1 MSFGYLGDTSTK
13 IKQRVKNDGVL
24 SIDDVRELEVNKQ
37 IGGSYQLVQTF
48 DFGGA
53 AFLDIDVSVLG
64 GYDVVFWIGEGITL
78 NSDDA
83 FSVRISK
90 TGDSAID
97 TGASNYEFG
106 MNSTTYAGTLS
117 ESGSTGA
124 NNFQLSTDFNSATND
139 HLDFILYGYNL
150 LNTAHPVFTFHSN
163 FVDASAQATSRTAHG
178 GAEYTQNAV
187 LDVVRFFPTFGSAT
201 QINGKVSMY
210 GFKAQ

>member
-1 MSFGYLGDTSTK
+1 MML
-13 IKQRVKNDGVL
+13 
-24 SIDDVRELEVNKQ
+24 
-37 IGGSYQLVQTF
+37 
-48 DFGGA
+48 
-53 AFLDIDVSVLG
+53 
-64 GYDVVFWIGEGITL
+64 
-78 NSDDA
+78 
-83 FSVRISK
+83 FSKKSK
-90 TGDSAID
+90 TGDSNID
-97 TGASNYEFG
+97 TGATNYEFG

-124 NNFQLSTDFNSATND
+124 NNFQLSTDLNSATND

>member
-83 FSVRISK
+83 FSVRVSK
-90 TGDSAID
+90 TGDSNID
-97 TGASNYEFG
+97 SGATNYEFG
-106 MNSTTYAGTLS
+106 MNSTTLQVLYQRVVQQVRITFSCQQILTL
-117 ESGSTGA
+117 
-124 NNFQLSTDFNSATND
+124 QLMT
-139 HLDFILYGYNL
+139 I
-150 LNTAHPVFTFHSN
+150 
-163 FVDASAQATSRTAHG
+163 
-178 GAEYTQNAV
+178 
-187 LDVVRFFPTFGSAT
+187 
-201 QINGKVSMY
+201 
-210 GFKAQ
+210 

>member
-97 TGASNYEFG
+97 TGATNYEFG

-178 GAEYTQNAV
+178 APEYTQNAV
-187 LDVVRFFPTFGSAT
+187 LDLVRFIPTFGSST